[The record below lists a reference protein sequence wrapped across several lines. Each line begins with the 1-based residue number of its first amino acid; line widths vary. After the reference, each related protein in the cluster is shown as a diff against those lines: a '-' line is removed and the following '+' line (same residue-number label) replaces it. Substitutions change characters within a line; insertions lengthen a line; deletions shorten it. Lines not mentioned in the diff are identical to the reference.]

1 MNKITLKN
9 AIIKNIQPSHTVN
22 NIEYEKADLI
32 VKRDD
37 GKEDLIDIR
46 FKKFSNKYQENDKID
61 LVGNIRSYSK
71 KVSENKNSVDL
82 YVFTYFDSP
91 ENKVE
96 EEGKGNNIVEVDGR
110 ICKISP
116 LKITSEDKAYIHFI
130 LANNIIAPKSA
141 KRINSYIPTIAW
153 GDTAK
158 FISTLAVSDK
168 VSIIGELQSREY
180 KKRIGEGEDD
190 FEIRVAKELVVK
202 EIKKIED

>member
-22 NIEYEKADLI
+22 NVEYEKADLI

-46 FKKFSNKYQENDKID
+46 FKKFSNKYKENDQID

-71 KVSENKNSVDL
+71 KVAENKNSVDL
-82 YVFTYFDSP
+82 YVFTYFDTP
-91 ENKVE
+91 DNKVE
-96 EEGKGNNIVEVDGR
+96 EAGKGNNVVEIDGR

-116 LKITSEDKAYIHFI
+116 LKNAAENKPYIHFI
-130 LANNIIAPKSA
+130 LANNIIAPKST

-153 GDTAK
+153 GETAQ
-158 FISTLAVSDK
+158 FISTLSVSDK
-168 VSIIGELQSREY
+168 VSIIGEFQSREY
-180 KKRIGEGEDD
+180 KKKIGEGDED